1 MIYQFED
8 LELDLG
14 RRQLSR
20 AEEPIKL
27 PKLSFDLLKLLVE
40 EAPDL
45 VDAETVKDKVWGPAR
60 VVTPENLTPSAKI
73 LGQRICLE
81 LGIRGLLERGL
92 TDLRFCYWQRRW
104 VRGKGARGCLR

>member
-1 MIYQFED
+1 MEGSLIYRFED

-14 RRQLSR
+14 RRQLTR

-60 VVTPENLTPSAKI
+60 VVTPENLT
-73 LGQRICLE
+73 QRIKM
-81 LGIRGLLERGL
+81 
-92 TDLRFCYWQRRW
+92 LREAIGDNASRPVYI
-104 VRGKGARGCLR
+104 